1 MREIRRIGDPVLRSP
16 AEPVTEFDREL
27 RRLVD
32 EMMRVMYAADGV
44 GLAGPQIGVSLRLFV
59 YDINGRRGHV
69 INPELT
75 VDDPTEI
82 TEDEGCLSVPS
93 KETGT
98 PLYAPTPR
106 AAGVTVT
113 GVDRLGRP
121 LRIKARGYLAR
132 CFQHETDHLDGVLY
146 VDRLP
151 KQERRRILLQTP
163 GPEERAPGLLG

>member
-1 MREIRRIGDPVLRSP
+1 M
-16 AEPVTEFDREL
+16 
-27 RRLVD
+27 
-32 EMMRVMYAADGV
+32 
-44 GLAGPQIGVSLRLFV
+44 
-59 YDINGRRGHV
+59 
-69 INPELT
+69 
-75 VDDPTEI
+75 
-82 TEDEGCLSVPS
+82 PS

-113 GVDRLGRP
+113 RRRPARPPAAHQGARL
-121 LRIKARGYLAR
+121 LAR